1 LRGRLL
7 IGVISL
13 VVVGLLIADVVTYFA
28 LQSFLL
34 NRVDDQ
40 LKNGRAVAVGVLGG
54 PGPGRGPSDQFPIGT
69 GVELVAA
76 DGTPLS
82 TPLHYDFP
90 SSTSTALPVLPHPL
104 PNAGVDKQTFLS
116 LRGTGGVSQYQA
128 AIWSEDS
135 FQGNFVV
142 LAIPSTDVQSTLSQ
156 LIQLEGLISV
166 GVVVATAIL
175 ALFIIRISLRP
186 LEKMGTVANE
196 IAAGDRVLLAPVCTE
211 PAFELGRLDGVF
223 ELFDDCKYASALGLP
238 TAVVPVG
245 PTALRTR

>member
-1 LRGRLL
+1 MTQSLRGRLM

-13 VVVGLLIADVVTYFA
+13 VVVGLLIADIATYLE

-40 LKNGRAVAVGVLGG
+40 MKNGQDAAVGVLGRG
-54 PGPGRGPSDQFPIGT
+54 GGGRGAGDQLPMGT
-69 GVELVAA
+69 VVGLVAA

-82 TPLHYDFP
+82 SPLHYDFP
-90 SSTSTALPVLPHPL
+90 SSTSKALPVLRHPL

-116 LRGTGGVSQYQA
+116 LPGTGGVSRYQA

-156 LIQLEGLISV
+156 LIQLERLISV
-166 GVVVATAIL
+166 GVAAATATL
-175 ALFIIRISLRP
+175 ALLIIRISLRP

-196 IAAGDRVLLAPVCTE
+196 IAAGDLSRRVE
-211 PAFELGRLDGVF
+211 PATGKTEIGRLG
-223 ELFDDCKYASALGLP
+223 LALNGMLSQIRSAFP
-238 TAVVPVG
+238 E
-245 PTALRTR
+245 RTP